1 MPVAAIR
8 CVAFT
13 SNERLIDEFTGGRE
27 YLNAP
32 AATIRDVHEAVGGD
46 LHGVHR
52 WHELRS
58 PVGAHRLRQW
68 PCVGAASSPP
78 AFRCGRIVHRH
89 AAERAPHPLE
99 GTGVGVK
106 DDDSL
111 IAVSVR
117 HEQFVRLRV
126 NEYVGR
132 LPEVLRVRV
141 GLLLTA
147 LTDLHDEL
155 AGLGELQDLVIVAVA
170 PDPDKAFRID
180 INSMLR
186 FRPVITRPRAAPSL
200 DEVAFSI
207 EFQHWRRGLRLLFR
221 AQRVRPLQ
229 HP

>member
-1 MPVAAIR
+1 
-8 CVAFT
+8 
-13 SNERLIDEFTGGRE
+13 
-27 YLNAP
+27 
-32 AATIRDVHEAVGGD
+32 
-46 LHGVHR
+46 
-52 WHELRS
+52 
-58 PVGAHRLRQW
+58 
-68 PCVGAASSPP
+68 
-78 AFRCGRIVHRH
+78 
-89 AAERAPHPLE
+89 
-99 GTGVGVK
+99 

-141 GLLLTA
+141 GLLLTT

-207 EFQHWRRGLRLLFR
+207 EFQHRRRGLRLLFR

-229 HP
+229 HPDRKSTRLNSSHGSISYAVFCLIKKKICTIEIMARKTF